1 VTFCLSPLEQ
11 MSKRQGLDAF
21 WTYLCGVKFSP
32 SLFFPARMCTC
43 AHARTHKSVGTAF
56 LTRPIPP
63 TLVMSLRAAML
74 CACLSASI
82 RTLVRTATG
91 RLRVRP
97 AAYAAGCLRVRP
109 AAAAPW
115 LPQGTLRPAAGP
127 SSWLYYLRRYAACDP
142 IFTHTHPP
150 TLHLLAMPPTE
161 VRNGL

>member
-1 VTFCLSPLEQ
+1 MQGCLQKFLVVAFCLSPLEP

-32 SLFFPARMCTC
+32 SLFSPARMCAC
-43 AHARTHKSVGTAF
+43 AHARTHNSVGTAI

-63 TLVMSLRAAML
+63 IVMSLRAAML

-97 AAYAAGCLRVRP
+97 AAYAAGCL
-109 AAAAPW
+109 
-115 LPQGTLRPAAGP
+115 
-127 SSWLYYLRRYAACDP
+127 
-142 IFTHTHPP
+142 
-150 TLHLLAMPPTE
+150 
-161 VRNGL
+161 